1 MKFQEFQII
10 FRQYPNKSSIILLR
24 SIENESFSEYL
35 ENFQKHEEASR
46 IFNSQLEVNDGGK
59 VGDAIQTFLC
69 ASERWWDVQLAAS
82 N

>member
-69 ASERWWDVQLAAS
+69 ASER
-82 N
+82 